1 MDEEEIDIF
10 IKRLA
15 KVLEK
20 AKSEDIEGTN
30 GKSTLLF
37 LFYLLKKIL
46 ALKVFYLPIQGCGSG
61 LMVCGSGSGSTKFSE
76 CSSGSRKK
84 NNQFF

>member
-20 AKSEDIEGTN
+20 AKSEDLKGAECR
-30 GKSTLLF
+30 LLWP
-37 LFYLLKKIL
+37 
-46 ALKVFYLPIQGCGSG
+46 APTAPGAPAA
-61 LMVCGSGSGSTKFSE
+61 TA
-76 CSSGSRKK
+76 RKNHRFQPAQRGRPQTRFRPSFK
-84 NNQFF
+84 YRIKP

>member
-1 MDEEEIDIF
+1 MEEEEIDIF

-37 LFYLLKKIL
+37 SYKRQLIWHNSLISHIK
-46 ALKVFYLPIQGCGSG
+46 S
-61 LMVCGSGSGSTKFSE
+61 
-76 CSSGSRKK
+76 
-84 NNQFF
+84 

>member
-37 LFYLLKKIL
+37 SYKRQLIWHNSLILHYKKLNIYVYIL
-46 ALKVFYLPIQGCGSG
+46 
-61 LMVCGSGSGSTKFSE
+61 
-76 CSSGSRKK
+76 
-84 NNQFF
+84 

>member
-20 AKSEDIEGTN
+20 AKSEDLDVPN
-30 GKSTLLF
+30 GKL
-37 LFYLLKKIL
+37 IN
-46 ALKVFYLPIQGCGSG
+46 I
-61 LMVCGSGSGSTKFSE
+61 E
-76 CSSGSRKK
+76 RD
-84 NNQFF
+84 